1 MVNKFWWWP
10 TEWSWPKKSM
20 EVEKPYESI
29 HARQICELT
38 WESHREVDKW
48 IDAAILDDK
57 LIEAIFGK
65 EEWSEIQDKI
75 KISKNILDIDNKEK
89 IKSMAE
95 FKNFLEEFKKENV
108 RRKEHISKN
117 IEEQDLKKKLHEI
130 ELPADLQEKKDR
142 IMACKNIVCR
152 KDLDKYTYIRRLKTA
167 DNNDTNLEN
176 LKIIYDF
183 LFDYKETS
191 AEKKK
196 RKPWQSVIDYFDK
209 NWDYILY
216 SFLDFLNNQEK
227 QLNIKIAQHRE
238 KKKDKL
244 AKETSKEIKTAFS
257 KEKFTD
263 KDLEEEA
270 LDIFINKIKN
280 WEIDSINNKYYLTRD
295 INDMTRIKDIIEQWT
310 QKTIPAINFDNIVL
324 NENQEKNTMIHWP
337 KTIISK
343 DNYFEIKVNKSK
355 FRKRIDLQDEENLR
369 WYIFDRLIEYIWMHI
384 IEYRIKQIIES
395 KNSYK
400 WTTYKILKTDF
411 MDDTYWWADIVVLFK
426 LPWKKSQR
434 EEIAAID
441 ILTSQT
447 KYKRWFF
454 DQEDPVKKEKIEKA
468 KEPKFIYSTYQ
479 KLLNETDHNWLR
491 ITALKRMVVE
501 EDAKMTYNFL
511 SQLMKWKIENL
522 DETIK
527 QYFNEMKL
535 KNKNTVDESDY
546 QISRILNWEYE
557 DIKIAS

>member
-1 MVNKFWWWP
+1 
-10 TEWSWPKKSM
+10 
-20 EVEKPYESI
+20 
-29 HARQICELT
+29 
-38 WESHREVDKW
+38 
-48 IDAAILDDK
+48 
-57 LIEAIFGK
+57 
-65 EEWSEIQDKI
+65 
-75 KISKNILDIDNKEK
+75 
-89 IKSMAE
+89 
-95 FKNFLEEFKKENV
+95 
-108 RRKEHISKN
+108 
-117 IEEQDLKKKLHEI
+117 
-130 ELPADLQEKKDR
+130 
-142 IMACKNIVCR
+142 
-152 KDLDKYTYIRRLKTA
+152 
-167 DNNDTNLEN
+167 
-176 LKIIYDF
+176 
-183 LFDYKETS
+183 
-191 AEKKK
+191 
-196 RKPWQSVIDYFDK
+196 
-209 NWDYILY
+209 
-216 SFLDFLNNQEK
+216 
-227 QLNIKIAQHRE
+227 
-238 KKKDKL
+238 
-244 AKETSKEIKTAFS
+244 
-257 KEKFTD
+257 
-263 KDLEEEA
+263 
-270 LDIFINKIKN
+270 
-280 WEIDSINNKYYLTRD
+280 
-295 INDMTRIKDIIEQWT
+295 
-310 QKTIPAINFDNIVL
+310 
-324 NENQEKNTMIHWP
+324 MIHWP